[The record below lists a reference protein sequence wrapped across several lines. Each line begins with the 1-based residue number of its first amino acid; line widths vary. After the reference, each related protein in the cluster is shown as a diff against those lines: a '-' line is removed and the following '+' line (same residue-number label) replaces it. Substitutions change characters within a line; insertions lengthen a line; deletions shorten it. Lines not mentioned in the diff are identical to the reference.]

1 MALLRNYSLP
11 LLLALLL
18 HMAVAALLLRGWSSA
33 PRVADVVKPQVV
45 NASLVVMQER
55 RKPAPVQK
63 PQVPPKVPATAQ
75 VQAKPTQ
82 VKAQTNKQQTTVDAA
97 KAAAEKKKAQQALAE
112 QRRQQ
117 RLAALSEMADTSLE
131 QSLERE
137 SVSLLRDAADS
148 AVQSYRA
155 TIYEAVLN
163 NWSRPPSARN
173 GMAVRFLVELI
184 PTGELISLTVVESS
198 GNEAFDRSAEQ
209 AVRQTRRFQV
219 PSENALFEE
228 HFRRFYF
235 LFQPI
240 DLLR

>member
-1 MALLRNYSLP
+1 MVLLRNYSLP

-18 HMAVAALLLRGWSSA
+18 HTAVAALLLRGWSSA
-33 PRVADVVKPQVV
+33 PRVAEVVKPQVV

-63 PQVPPKVPATAQ
+63 PPPKAPARAQ
-75 VQAKPTQ
+75 APEKQPQ
-82 VKAQTNKQQTTVDAA
+82 DKAQPNTQQTLADAA
-97 KAAAEKKKAQQALAE
+97 KAAAEKKKVQQALAE

-117 RLAALSEMADTSLE
+117 RLAALSKMADSSLE

-137 SVSLLRDAADS
+137 SVSLLRNEADS

-155 TIYEAVLN
+155 AIYEAVLN